1 MSEPAPA
8 LDGRDYESET
18 FEGLVAPEIERSGIA
33 FYDCTFSG
41 CNLARSRLADCRF
54 VACTFVDCD
63 LGLIDLADCV
73 VREGSFEDCKLIGV
87 VWSRLRSDPGLPP
100 EIDLFRCDLAYGD
113 FSDLDLSERRL
124 QGCRLH
130 DATFARTKLVGAD
143 LRDSDLT
150 GATFVDCDLRRADLR
165 GATNYRIDP
174 RGNRVEGGRYSVPE
188 VWGLLE
194 GLGIEL
200 S

>member
-1 MSEPAPA
+1 MSSEATPLDA
-8 LDGRDYESET
+8 LDYESET
-18 FEGLVAPEIERSGIA
+18 FDGLEAPEIERNGIV
-33 FYDCTFSG
+33 FYDCTFTG
-41 CNLARSRLADCRF
+41 CNLARSRLSACRF
-54 VACTFVDCD
+54 VACTFVACD
-63 LGLIDLADCV
+63 LGLIDLTDCV

-87 VWSRLRSDPGLPP
+87 VWNRLRSDPGLPP
-100 EIDLFRCDLAYGD
+100 EIDLFRCDAAYGD

-130 DATFARTKLVGAD
+130 DATFTRTALVGTD

-150 GATFVDCDLRRADLR
+150 GAHFVDCDLRRADLR

-174 RGNRVEGGRYSVPE
+174 RANRIEGGKFSLPD

-194 GLGIEL
+194 GFGIEL